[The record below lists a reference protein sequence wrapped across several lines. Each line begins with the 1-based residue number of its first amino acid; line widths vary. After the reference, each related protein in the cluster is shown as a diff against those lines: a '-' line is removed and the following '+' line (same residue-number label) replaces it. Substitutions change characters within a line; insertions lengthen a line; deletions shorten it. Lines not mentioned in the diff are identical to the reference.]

1 MLNSYL
7 EYLWNGHPENATRF
21 ELLRESD
28 REAAV
33 AEAIVFGMLQTM
45 GLRPETHD
53 QVGTGGPDF
62 ICCGSRGPLFSRSLR
77 DRLVVEATSLNPD
90 AVTERSH
97 IPNEVP
103 DEISGGA
110 FGLVTS
116 HIRNKAKR
124 KASQLGGYEMPR
136 VLAIVSSHVGISA
149 LFNSATAVNALVS
162 DFYWKHQIGSD
173 SIDTGQYVS
182 LQNSVF
188 IEPGPDGTI
197 VACRQSISAIL
208 LVAVHGDRSQLW
220 GILHPE
226 PAYPLNIS
234 LFPDLPFVRLA
245 TWPIVDGK
253 ITPEW
258 VVAHPRGYDVRH
270 YPVRL
275 PRANRRAKAP
285 ARDSSPSQS

>member
-1 MLNSYL
+1 MSTMSFGATDVDGMLNSYL

-136 VLAIVSSHVGISA
+136 VLAIVSSH
-149 LFNSATAVNALVS
+149 LVRS
-162 DFYWKHQIGSD
+162 RAPCNGR
-173 SIDTGQYVS
+173 
-182 LQNSVF
+182 LQTP
-188 IEPGPDGTI
+188 PGPEG
-197 VACRQSISAIL
+197 SNGSG
-208 LVAVHGDRSQLW
+208 AVRVPRITRG
-220 GILHPE
+220 
-226 PAYPLNIS
+226 
-234 LFPDLPFVRLA
+234 LA
-245 TWPIVDGK
+245 
-253 ITPEW
+253 
-258 VVAHPRGYDVRH
+258 
-270 YPVRL
+270 
-275 PRANRRAKAP
+275 
-285 ARDSSPSQS
+285 